1 MSDRQT
7 KSKTSDPANVRLHL
21 DEDDAFV
28 KQRKIKA
35 RIWKPLI
42 LVLLRAMSG
51 YIALTPLMYH
61 VTFLYNIVYIQA
73 LCIIHFFGNVIL
85 LNICCLLCYSNCRS
99 FLCLWNI
106 RTLKKLSWLDWSSH
120 HNAFECKIT
129 TFIWCCTSLFR
140 FRLWRNRRC
149 KTTKPWG
156 TRSYSWNLMKILGSD
171 LTSMESRH
179 QRFYLDGK
187 NIDLNFFPFFSI

>member
-99 FLCLWNI
+99 FLCL
-106 RTLKKLSWLDWSSH
+106 
-120 HNAFECKIT
+120 
-129 TFIWCCTSLFR
+129 
-140 FRLWRNRRC
+140 
-149 KTTKPWG
+149 
-156 TRSYSWNLMKILGSD
+156 
-171 LTSMESRH
+171 
-179 QRFYLDGK
+179 
-187 NIDLNFFPFFSI
+187 